1 MRRCFFGLWVTL
13 GLCGHLLAEPH
24 VVMVTPRGE
33 TIMEQVFMQ
42 ELRRRIGAV
51 RFTLIKPDL
60 DNAAEMRAL
69 PERVRSAQP
78 TLIYAWG
85 TPSTVALA
93 GPYDAPKIDDIPIVF
108 LVVADP
114 LRAKLVKSL
123 KTPGRNV
130 TGTSHLA
137 PLPIQLAAMREF
149 KPFKAL
155 GVVYN
160 PNEINIK
167 FVLEDLAVEAKKG
180 GFQLLT
186 QAVGL
191 NELGQPDPRTIESRI
206 KRLKEQG
213 ADWLYLGPDSFVVF
227 THRNLTTR
235 ASMEARLPSF
245 TANESAIRD
254 ASALFG
260 LFSPV
265 DNLARFTALKAS
277 QVLKQER
284 KVEDIP
290 IETLHRFSTA
300 LNLCTAMALG
310 VYPPSAVFKHA
321 DVIVPTTDATSAEE
335 EFGRAQNAQQPKGC
349 KLH

>member
-1 MRRCFFGLWVTL
+1 MKWHFSILL
-13 GLCGHLLAEPH
+13 AALSLCGPVLAEPH

-33 TIMEQVFMQ
+33 TIMEQVFKQ
-42 ELRRRIGAV
+42 ELRRRVGAV

-69 PERVRSAQP
+69 PERVRSMRP
-78 TLIYAWG
+78 SLIYAWG

-93 GPYDAPKIDDIPIVF
+93 GEFDAPKINDIPIVF

-114 LRAKLVKSL
+114 LRAKLVKDL

-137 PLPIQLAAMREF
+137 PLPIQLTAMREF

-160 PNEINIK
+160 PTEINVK
-167 FVLEDLAVEAKKG
+167 FMLEDLAVEAKRS

-191 NELGQPDPRTIESRI
+191 TATGQPDPKTIEPRV
-206 KRLKEQG
+206 KQLKEQG
-213 ADWLYLGPDSFVVF
+213 AEWLYMGPDSFVAF
-227 THRNLTTR
+227 THRKLTTS
-235 ASMEARLPSF
+235 ASVEAKLPSF

-254 ASALFG
+254 GNALFG

-265 DNLARFTALKAS
+265 DNLARFTAVKAS

-284 KVEDIP
+284 KIADIP
-290 IETLHRFSTA
+290 VETLQRFSTA
-300 LNLCTAMALG
+300 LNLCTAMALR
-310 VYPPSAVFKHA
+310 VFPPSALFKLT
-321 DVIVPTTDATSAEE
+321 DVIVPVVDAAHPEDD
-335 EFGRAQNAQQPKGC
+335 FGNTQNAQQPKGC
-349 KLH
+349 RLM